1 MNNILVYFIM
11 FLHFFIW
18 IFVIFAGMIS
28 IDYAE
33 FNVLYFIPIIY
44 LSYVVFNR
52 CLLNKLEHSM
62 SDKIIILDS
71 YNYMTSFFDHSF
83 QNPLN
88 PHGMLVIGFIIGAY
102 TIAYKKS
109 LITHS

>member
-1 MNNILVYFIM
+1 M
-11 FLHFFIW
+11 F
-18 IFVIFAGMIS
+18 VMFAGMIS

-44 LSYVVFNR
+44 LSYVVFNC

-62 SDKIIILDS
+62 TDKIPILDS
-71 YNYMTSFFDHSF
+71 YNYMSSFFDHSF